1 MILSLSKDCEYDILS
16 FMEQE
21 LLKIKN
27 DASSL
32 IIAAEDEQEL
42 NQIKLDFLGRS
53 GKLTQLVKEI
63 KNVPE
68 DRRPE
73 IGRLA
78 NEILSSVEELIETR
92 AQELVGKR
100 REQIKKISFDT
111 TRPGIKSQIGHLHP
125 MSQVIFDV
133 VDVFK
138 SLGYQAADGPEIET
152 DHYNFEVLNIP
163 KDHPSRDTQQT
174 LYLDTR
180 KSRTTPGEIIL
191 RTQTSAM
198 QGRVMEKTKPP
209 LRVIVPGK
217 NYRYEQ
223 VDASHSF
230 EFWQVE
236 GFLVEQDVRLSDL
249 FGTID
254 YVLRKLMGEKI
265 KIKFATTNFPFV
277 EPGVDT
283 YIQCTVCRGRG
294 CSFCK
299 MSGWSEIMPA
309 GMIHPN
315 VLKAVGYDPQ
325 KVTGFAFAIGLS
337 RLVTLRYQMDDLRL
351 LTNPDLRI
359 LEQF

>member
-1 MILSLSKDCEYDILS
+1 MEEDLIQIKNSAVSMALEAKDPKEI
-16 FMEQE
+16 EE
-21 LLKIKN
+21 LKI
-27 DASSL
+27 
-32 IIAAEDEQEL
+32 Q
-42 NQIKLDFLGRS
+42 FLGRS
-53 GKLTQLVKEI
+53 GVLTLLIKGLPKLPKE
-63 KNVPE
+63 K
-68 DRRPE
+68 RPE
-73 IGRLA
+73 VGRLA
-78 NEILSSVEELIETR
+78 NEVKNTIEETLDTKYR
-92 AQELVGKR
+92 SLR
-100 REQIKKISFDT
+100 NIKTQTAKEKIDIT
-111 TRPGIKSQIGHLHP
+111 MPGIRPEIGHLHP
-125 MSQVIFDV
+125 LSQVIYDV

-152 DHYNFEVLNIP
+152 DYYNFEALNIP
-163 KDHPSRDTQQT
+163 KDHPARDTQQT

-180 KSRTTPGEIIL
+180 NSKVNPGEIIL

-209 LRVIVPGK
+209 VRVIIPGK
-217 NYRYEQ
+217 NFRYEQ
-223 VDASHSF
+223 VDVSHGF

-236 GFLVEQDVRLSDL
+236 GFCVDGNIRLTDL

-254 YVLRKLMGEKI
+254 YVLRKLMGENLPAGRQVKL
-265 KIKFATTNFPFV
+265 KFATTNFPFV

-283 YIQCTVCRGRG
+283 YIECSVCHGRG

-299 MSGWSEIMPA
+299 HSGWSEIMPA

-315 VLKAVGYDPQ
+315 VLKAVGYDSR
-325 KVTGFAFAIGLS
+325 KVSGFAFAIGLS

>member
-1 MILSLSKDCEYDILS
+1 
-16 FMEQE
+16 MEQE
-21 LLKIKN
+21 LIKIKN

-32 IIAAEDEQEL
+32 IIAAEDEEEL
-42 NQIKLDFLGRS
+42 NQVKLDFLGRS
-53 GKLTQLVKEI
+53 GKLTLLVKGI
-63 KNVPE
+63 KNVPLE
-68 DRRPE
+68 RRAE
-73 IGRLA
+73 VGKLA
-78 NEILSSVEELIETR
+78 NEILSSVEELIQTR
-92 AQELVGKR
+92 IHELSGKR
-100 REQIKKISFDT
+100 RESLKKAVFDE
-111 TRPGIKSQIGHLHP
+111 TRPGIKPNIGYLHP
-125 MSQVIFDV
+125 MSQVLYSV

-138 SLGYQAADGPEIET
+138 SLGFQAADGPEIET
-152 DHYNFEVLNIP
+152 DRYNFEVLNIP

-180 KSRTTPGEIIL
+180 KSRATPGEIIL

-217 NYRYEQ
+217 NFRYEQ
-223 VDASHSF
+223 VDASHGF

-236 GFLVEQDVRLSDL
+236 GFLVDKNVRLTDL

-254 YVLRKLMGEKI
+254 HVLRKLMGENI

-283 YIQCTVCRGRG
+283 YMECTVCAAQG

-299 MSGWSEIMPA
+299 YSGWSEIMPA

-325 KVTGFAFAIGLS
+325 KITGFAFAIGLS
-337 RLVTLRYQMDDLRL
+337 RLVTLKYQMDDLRL